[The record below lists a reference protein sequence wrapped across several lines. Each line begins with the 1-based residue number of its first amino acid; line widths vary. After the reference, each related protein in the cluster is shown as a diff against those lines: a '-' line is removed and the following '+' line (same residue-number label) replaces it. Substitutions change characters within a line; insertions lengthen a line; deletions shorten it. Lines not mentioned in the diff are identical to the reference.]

1 MISEIYLKQALKIRK
16 DYLKIVNDIS
26 RYENLAKDFISTLEE
41 RASEAQ
47 ELYQKIDTNQI
58 TNSEV
63 AKKELHELMIQT
75 ESDINKVDKSISDLN
90 SQIEK
95 LRIDEVNLFKEI
107 KRVYFNLTDEQIRE
121 ETQSYIKRHDIKA
134 TN

>member
-16 DYLKIVNDIS
+16 EYLKIVTDIS
-26 RYENLAKDFISTLEE
+26 KYENLAKDFILTLEE

-47 ELYQKIDTNQI
+47 ELYKKIDDKKI
-58 TNSEV
+58 TNPEI

-75 ESDINKVDKSISDLN
+75 ESDINKVDKSISNLN

-95 LRIDEVNLFKEI
+95 LRIDEVNLYKEI
-107 KRVYFNLTDEQIRE
+107 KKVYFNLTDEEIKS
-121 ETQSYIKRHDIKA
+121 ETQSYIKKH
-134 TN
+134 NLS